1 MAQTP
6 KPWIIPVFIPHAGC
20 PHRCVFCDQTAITR
34 APASPPSVP
43 AVRTTIQRYLE
54 YPRKAGRRVEI
65 AFFGGN
71 ALGLS
76 SPALE
81 ALMEEADRHVRQG
94 PVDAIRFSTRPE
106 TVTPQ
111 NLLRIA
117 PFGVKTVEIGAQ
129 SMNDRVLAAVHRGHT
144 AEDTR
149 RAVARLRR
157 NGYNVGLQMMVGL
170 PGQSPEDAMETGR
183 RLADLNPD
191 FVRIYPTVVFRN
203 SPLARWVAEGR
214 YRPLTLAEA
223 VAQVKALY
231 TLFRAR
237 GIAVS
242 RMGIQGSDVL
252 EQAGD
257 ILDGPYHP
265 AFGHLVHAERFFDLA
280 VAVLENTDAAG
291 RGAAT
296 LTVHPANLSRLRGQ
310 KNENVHRL
318 KKRFS
323 LERLR
328 VKTDASLPQDRVAA
342 TPD

>member
-1 MAQTP
+1 MAEPT

-34 APASPPSVP
+34 TPASSPSVP
-43 AVRTTIQRYLE
+43 AVRATIERYLN

-76 SPALE
+76 PPILT
-81 ALMEEADRHVRQG
+81 ALMEEADRHLRQG

-106 TVTPQ
+106 TVTVE
-111 NLLRIA
+111 NLRRIA

-129 SMNDRVLAAVHRGHT
+129 SMNDRVLAAVRRGHT
-144 AEDTR
+144 AEDTC

-157 NGYNVGLQMMVGL
+157 NGYEVGLQMMVGL
-170 PGQSPEDAMETGR
+170 PGQSAEDALETGR
-183 RLADLNPD
+183 RLADLAPD
-191 FVRIYPTVVFRN
+191 FVRIYPTVVFRD
-203 SPLARWVAEGR
+203 SPLARWAADGR
-214 YRPLTLAEA
+214 YRPLALAEA

-231 TLFRAR
+231 TLFRGR

-242 RMGIQGSDVL
+242 RMGIQGSDAL
-252 EQAGD
+252 EQQGD
-257 ILDGPYHP
+257 IVDGPYHP

-280 VAVLENTDAAG
+280 VSALENAGAAG
-291 RGAAT
+291 QREAT
-296 LTVHPANLSRLRGQ
+296 LTVHPVNLSRLRGQ
-310 KNENVHRL
+310 KNENVRRL

-323 LERLR
+323 LERLA
-328 VKTDASLPQDRVAA
+328 VNADTTLAEDCVAA
-342 TPD
+342 TPK